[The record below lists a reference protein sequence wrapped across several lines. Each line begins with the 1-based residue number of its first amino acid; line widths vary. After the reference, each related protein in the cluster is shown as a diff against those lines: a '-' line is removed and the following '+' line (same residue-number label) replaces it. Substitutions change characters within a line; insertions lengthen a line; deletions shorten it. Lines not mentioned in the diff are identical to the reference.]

1 MIELCVIFFWVTL
14 ITFLIYLIKLVIDD
28 WKFFKQVIVIIL
40 KGAALAIP
48 MSIFIIGGSNAM
60 FYNVSKLY
68 EYVKSLF

>member
-1 MIELCVIFFWVTL
+1 MIEFCVMFFWFTL

-28 WKFFKQVIVIIL
+28 WKLFKNVLVVMLQ
-40 KGAALAIP
+40 GAALAIP

-60 FYNVSKLY
+60 FYDFSKLY